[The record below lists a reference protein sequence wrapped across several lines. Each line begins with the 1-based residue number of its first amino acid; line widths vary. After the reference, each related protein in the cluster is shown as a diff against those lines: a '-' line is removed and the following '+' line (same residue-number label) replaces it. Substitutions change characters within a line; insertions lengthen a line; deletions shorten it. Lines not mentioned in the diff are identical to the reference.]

1 MKILIEKSVMPA
13 ADDVSAACWSAVS
26 ESYLALLTTSTVGKG
41 QRLTLPVMYLA
52 TSYHLDR

>member
-1 MKILIEKSVMPA
+1 MPA

-26 ESYLALLTTSTVGKG
+26 ESYLALLIARTVGKG

>member
-1 MKILIEKSVMPA
+1 MLAA
-13 ADDVSAACWSAVS
+13 ADVIAACWSEVS
-26 ESYLALLTTSTVGKG
+26 ESYLALLIASTVGKG